1 MIQTTVGSAWPTTRP
16 ELQFQMERSVS
27 ITLYEPT
34 WASQTSATARRRV
47 RKMVKAGR
55 GKAAVYSLVVAL
67 AAGGPACAQQA
78 GTQLLQPR
86 TGTPQAFEV
95 ATIKPSHGNS
105 GQTNFGIAEGRFSAK
120 DATVAE
126 LVRLAY
132 NVKSDD
138 QLQKGPDW
146 TNSERFDIDAKTA
159 DEDGIALQKLA
170 PTERFDQY
178 RLMVQSLLAD
188 RFKLKVS
195 MREKVL
201 PVYAMVVAG
210 NGPKLTATAPG
221 TQHMPWLWGGSN
233 GELHAASVSMDF
245 FAGWL
250 SGRAEAGGRV
260 VVDKTGLSGIY
271 DFTLKWTP
279 MDSAAVVSAES
290 NGSTPTAGGHA
301 IEATGPSLLT
311 ALQEQLGLKLEPQ
324 KAPVGVLVI
333 DHVEEPSP
341 N

>member
-1 MIQTTVGSAWPTTRP
+1 
-16 ELQFQMERSVS
+16 
-27 ITLYEPT
+27 
-34 WASQTSATARRRV
+34 
-47 RKMVKAGR
+47 MVKAGR
-55 GKAAVYSLVVAL
+55 GKAAVYCLVVAL
-67 AAGGPACAQQA
+67 AAGGLVRAQQA
-78 GTQLLQPR
+78 GTQLLQPGA
-86 TGTPQAFEV
+86 GTPPAFEV
-95 ATIKPSHGNS
+95 ATIKPSHGNG
-105 GQTNFGIAEGRFSAK
+105 GQTNYGIAEGRFSAENV
-120 DATVAE
+120 TVAE
-126 LVRLAY
+126 LIRLAY

-146 TNSERFDIDAKTA
+146 TNSEQFDISAKTA

-170 PTERFDQY
+170 PSERFDQY

-210 NGPKLTATAPG
+210 NGPKLTAATSG
-221 TQHMPWLWGGSN
+221 TQHMPWLWGGSR

-250 SGRAEAGGRV
+250 SGRADAGGRV
-260 VVDKTGLSGIY
+260 VVDKTGLKGIY

-279 MDSAAVVSAES
+279 MDSAA
-290 NGSTPTAGGHA
+290 GSTADSNAGAQTAVGHA
-301 IEATGPSLLT
+301 TDATGPSLLT
-311 ALQEQLGLKLEPQ
+311 ALEEQLGLKLEPQ
-324 KAPVGVLVI
+324 KAPVGVLVL

>member
-1 MIQTTVGSAWPTTRP
+1 MMNAGP
-16 ELQFQMERSVS
+16 E
-27 ITLYEPT
+27 
-34 WASQTSATARRRV
+34 
-47 RKMVKAGR
+47 KAV
-55 GKAAVYSLVVAL
+55 VYALAVAL
-67 AAGGPACAQQA
+67 ASCGFARAQQA
-78 GTQLLQPR
+78 TAQLLHP
-86 TGTPQAFEV
+86 GAGPPPAFEV
-95 ATIKPSHGNS
+95 ATIKPSHGNGS
-105 GQTNFGIAEGRFSAK
+105 TNYGIAEGRFRAEN
-120 DATVAE
+120 ATIAE
-126 LVRLAY
+126 IIRLAY

-138 QLQKGPDW
+138 RLEKGPDW
-146 TNSERFDIDAKTA
+146 TNSERFDIEAKTT
-159 DEDGIALQKLA
+159 DDDGIALQKLT
-170 PTERFDQY
+170 PTERFDRY

-195 MREKVL
+195 RHEKVL
-201 PVYAMVVAG
+201 PVDAMVAAR

-221 TQHMPWLWGGSN
+221 KQHMPWLWGGSR

-260 VVDKTGLSGIY
+260 VVDKTGLKDVY

-279 MDSAAVVSAES
+279 MDSAAGVSAES
-290 NGSTPTAGGHA
+290 NVTAQTAGGHV
-301 IEATGPSLLT
+301 IDATGSSLLT

-324 KAPVGVLVI
+324 KAPVEVLVI

>member
-1 MIQTTVGSAWPTTRP
+1 
-16 ELQFQMERSVS
+16 
-27 ITLYEPT
+27 
-34 WASQTSATARRRV
+34 
-47 RKMVKAGR
+47 MVKTSRA
-55 GKAAVYSLVVAL
+55 KAAVYSLVVAL
-67 AAGGPACAQQA
+67 SVGGLMRAQQA
-78 GTQLLQPR
+78 GTQLLQPGA
-86 TGTPQAFEV
+86 GTPLSFEV
-95 ATIKPSHGNS
+95 ATIKPSHGDS
-105 GQTNFGIAEGRFSAK
+105 GPANFGIADGRFNAES
-120 DATVAE
+120 ATVAE
-126 LVRLAY
+126 LIRLAY

-146 TNSERFDIDAKTA
+146 TNSERFDINAKTK
-159 DEDGIALQKLA
+159 DEDGIALAKLA

-188 RFKLKVS
+188 RFMLRVS
-195 MREKVL
+195 LQEKVL

-210 NGPKLTATAPG
+210 NNPKLTISAHG
-221 TQHMPWLWGGSN
+221 TQHMPWLWGGSK

-250 SGRAEAGGRV
+250 SGRADAGGRV
-260 VVDKTGLSGIY
+260 VVDKTGLNGIY

-279 MDSAAVVSAES
+279 MDSTAGGAADSNASAQ
-290 NGSTPTAGGHA
+290 NAGGHA
-301 IEATGPSLLT
+301 NDATGPSLLT

-324 KAPVGVLVI
+324 KASVGVLVI

>member
-1 MIQTTVGSAWPTTRP
+1 M
-16 ELQFQMERSVS
+16 
-27 ITLYEPT
+27 
-34 WASQTSATARRRV
+34 

-67 AAGGPACAQQA
+67 AAGRFARAQQA
-78 GTQLLQPR
+78 GTQLLQPGA
-86 TGTPQAFEV
+86 GTPPAFEV
-95 ATIKPSHGNS
+95 ATIKPSRGNS
-105 GQTNFGIAEGRFSAK
+105 GQTNYRIAEGRFSAENVT
-120 DATVAE
+120 AAE
-126 LVRLAY
+126 LIRFAY

-146 TNSERFDIDAKTA
+146 TNSDRFDIQAKTA

-188 RFKLKVS
+188 RFRLKVS
-195 MREKVL
+195 TREKVL
-201 PVYAMVVAG
+201 PVYATVVAG
-210 NGPKLTATAPG
+210 NGPKLTTTAPG
-221 TQHMPWLWGGSN
+221 TQHMPWLWGGSR

-250 SGRAEAGGRV
+250 SGKADAGGPI
-260 VVDKTGLSGIY
+260 VVDKTGLKGIY

-279 MDSAAVVSAES
+279 MDSAAGGSAES
-290 NGSTPTAGGHA
+290 NASLQTAGGHA
-301 IEATGPSLLT
+301 NDATEPSLLT

-324 KAPVGVLVI
+324 KAPLGVLVI